1 MTLSRDDTL
10 AYLEG
15 FELFLAGTLARQAWG
30 DHICFAKFD
39 QTPNGSPEELVD
51 DGVAEA
57 AAVTGGWANQLA
69 RALEPAQT
77 EQAILSVLDRFEQNG
92 FRVEDFAN
100 VAAKKFLLG
109 TLLGALD
116 SQWEREHE
124 EVLQPVKFAIGP
136 VPLNITGSTFDQA
149 LKHWDKQQ
157 VLTRPAF
164 DALAEGTKRR
174 AFTVAGIAK
183 NDMIDTVHAELRRQ
197 IAVGSA
203 TEGAGVSL
211 REFHK
216 FAKTRLESAGWT
228 PSSPSHVE
236 TIFRTNII
244 SAVSSGRYAEMRQP
258 AVMAALPLW
267 QILAVRD
274 PRTRDTHK
282 AANGVV
288 LLATDPFWKH
298 AYPPF
303 GYNCRCKVCARTQAW
318 LARAS
323 KSLGPTPRDLPDPG
337 FDSGTKTLVQV
348 PDAALKQTPA
358 ATPQA
363 PVAPAQAPPGLGAP
377 SPFPAMPPGFQLP
390 TSAPEVPVAPS
401 SAGLGAPSPFVPYTA
416 PTEPVPL
423 VGPEPITSGPTEHVI
438 PPAPAA
444 SLLPPSPFPNK
455 PLAPSGAPIAPLP
468 TWPSREKLAEAGI
481 EVLESIKKLAKA
493 STEILGRELTTD
505 FVHSVLGLKE
515 AGVTGK
521 IAYRIE
527 TNGPDA
533 LEFSAKFNG
542 SHISR
547 EYKRVNGEL
556 VVHHQYFKLSE
567 QMRASG
573 IGKKILRAQ
582 ALQYDALGVA
592 RIETEAAWDGQYV
605 WPRMGFTLREPA
617 KLDFYKSEFAKHLVE
632 TYGLT
637 EARAAQFA
645 DAGSIHELATTKID
659 FPGAEN
665 AGKEFLIARGNGPRG
680 QLINLH
686 VRKGEPEEVIFRNYL
701 GLPPRAR

>member
-15 FELFLAGTLARQAWG
+15 FELFLAGTLARQACG
-30 DHICFAKFD
+30 EHICFAKFD

-244 SAVSSGRYAEMRQP
+244 SAVSSGRYAEMHQP

-423 VGPEPITSGPTEHVI
+423 VGPEPITSGPTEHII
-438 PPAPAA
+438 PPAPPA
-444 SLLPPSPFPNK
+444 SLLPPSPFPDRAPPITEADLEKTKKQYAAKSRAAVKFLDEQETAGVLRAYTGSQHEFMNQVLRGETRGRTAASVQSI
-455 PLAPSGAPIAPLP
+455 LASCENLSELLTKAEQAGKAIQGVVYRCVNASPELLNTLLTQPEIVFDGFTSTTVDPKIARSFSLGEHGNGRVLLRMRQRSAIPISKISNAP
-468 TWPSREKLAEAGI
+468 EE
-481 EVLESIKKLAKA
+481 
-493 STEILGRELTTD
+493 
-505 FVHSVLGLKE
+505 KE
-515 AGVTGK
+515 ALLKAGTRFRVIGR
-521 IAYRIE
+521 RIE
-527 TNGPDA
+527 APFHVID
-533 LEFSAKFNG
+533 LE
-542 SHISR
+542 
-547 EYKRVNGEL
+547 
-556 VVHHQYFKLSE
+556 Q
-567 QMRASG
+567 
-573 IGKKILRAQ
+573 
-582 ALQYDALGVA
+582 
-592 RIETEAAWDGQYV
+592 
-605 WPRMGFTLREPA
+605 
-617 KLDFYKSEFAKHLVE
+617 
-632 TYGLT
+632 
-637 EARAAQFA
+637 
-645 DAGSIHELATTKID
+645 ID
-659 FPGAEN
+659 
-665 AGKEFLIARGNGPRG
+665 
-680 QLINLH
+680 
-686 VRKGEPEEVIFRNYL
+686 
-701 GLPPRAR
+701 